1 LGFSW
6 VGQVPEQ
13 HWGELMG
20 KWGLK
25 LRSLWFM
32 AAKFA
37 VATAFIVSVAAIA
50 KYGL

>member
-1 LGFSW
+1 
-6 VGQVPEQ
+6 
-13 HWGELMG
+13 MG